1 VTDKDTGLRCP
12 DGNGFVPKCT
22 RFAEAGYPRGATRKF
37 WQEFVGK
44 RQSDVIA
51 DRVLE
56 GLINPASY
64 SDFAPDR
71 AYEVGTS

>member
-1 VTDKDTGLRCP
+1 VTDKDIGLRCP

-22 RFAEAGYPRGATRKF
+22 RFAEAGYLRGATRKF
-37 WQEFVGK
+37 LAEFVGK
-44 RQSDVIA
+44 RRSDVIA

-56 GLINPASY
+56 GLINPTNY

>member
-1 VTDKDTGLRCP
+1 METVLCRSAHASLKLVTREVQL
-12 DGNGFVPKCT
+12 
-22 RFAEAGYPRGATRKF
+22 EKF

>member
-1 VTDKDTGLRCP
+1 VTDKDTGYDAQMETVLCRSAHASLKL
-12 DGNGFVPKCT
+12 VT
-22 RFAEAGYPRGATRKF
+22 RECNSKIMA
-37 WQEFVGK
+37 EFVGK

-71 AYEVGTS
+71 AYEAGTS